1 MARGTNALRTQMDIC
16 LVTAPT
22 VAEFADPEET
32 RSESVRQA
40 ACEPQLGILSLAAI
54 LEARGD
60 SPRIVNLNRT
70 YLDYSKAAATSED
83 QPFAEVAARSIA
95 ARDAE
100 LYGFS
105 SICSSYPLTIRI
117 SKVLKA
123 LRPKSTILLGGPQA
137 SVVDVQTLAA
147 FPFVD
152 LVLRGEA
159 EQTLP
164 LVLDQLAGERR
175 LDRVPG
181 LSYRVGVKPQRNANA
196 PVIQDLDALPSP
208 AYHLTRDLQGA
219 ARASLELGRGC
230 PFACTFCSTN
240 DFFRR
245 NFRLRSP
252 ERALRD
258 MRMIAATY
266 SIRDFELVH
275 DMFTVDRRRVASFC
289 EAMIASGENF
299 TWSCS
304 ARTDCID
311 EELLELMARGGC
323 RGIFFGVEA
332 GSERMQKII
341 DKHLDP
347 KRAEEIIDATERL
360 GIRSTVSLITGFP
373 DETWEDLRETMRIFM
388 RSARCPKSHPQLNLL
403 APLAKTPIYSKHKN
417 ELVLEELCS
426 SMSQQARRRN
436 QADLELIRMYA
447 EIFPNFYILPTPHLA
462 RDPVLELREF
472 ALTGAARFRW
482 ILSAIDQNTAGIVDF
497 FLEWREHRL
506 RLRPGLKGSD
516 LRHYYRTDDFGKEFL
531 GFVRAHRIGRSA
543 AVEALLDYED
553 VLRRSALGD
562 TRTRP
567 TGKLAPPGTAL
578 CRGDIPVRKARV
590 IVFELACDIQRI
602 VDALKLGSTPVWV
615 RGRHFYVTRQVSRS
629 IDRVDRVSHWM
640 ACLLRLC
647 DGLRSIEEIV
657 RQLSPNL
664 PEVEDRLHEYV
675 CMRLLEGAQAE
686 KFIAIYRTARAPE
699 DGYDSAGPASKFGL
713 GGAA

>member
-1 MARGTNALRTQMDIC
+1 MDIC

-22 VAEFADPEET
+22 VAEFTDPEEI

-40 ACEPQLGILSLAAI
+40 ACEPQLGILSLAAV

-60 SPRIVNLNRT
+60 SPRIVNLNRS
-70 YLDYSKAAATSED
+70 YLDYSEVAATSEG

-95 ARDAE
+95 ASDAD

-117 SKVLKA
+117 ARVLKA

-137 SVVDVQTLAA
+137 SVVDVRTLAA

-181 LSYRVGVKPQRNANA
+181 LSYRVGGRPERNANA

-219 ARASLELGRGC
+219 ERAALELGRGC

-252 ERALRD
+252 ERVLRD

-266 SIRDFELVH
+266 FIRDFELVH

-289 EAMIASGENF
+289 EAMIASGEDF

-323 RGIFFGVEA
+323 RGIFFGVEV

-347 KRAEEIIDATERL
+347 KRAEEIIETTERL
-360 GIRSTVSLITGFP
+360 GIRSTVSLIIGFP

-388 RSARCPKSHPQLNLL
+388 HSAQCPKSHPQLNLL
-403 APLAKTPIYSKHKN
+403 APLAETPIYSKHKN
-417 ELVLEELCS
+417 ELALEELCS

-436 QADLELIRMYA
+436 DADLQLIRMYA
-447 EIFPNFYILPTPHLA
+447 EIFPNFYVLPTPHLD
-462 RDPVLELREF
+462 RSRLFELREF
-472 ALTGAARFRW
+472 ALAGAVRFRW
-482 ILSAIDQNTAGIVDF
+482 ILSAIDQNTAGILDF

-516 LRHYYRTDDFGKEFL
+516 LRHYYRTDDFGKDFL
-531 GFVRAHRIGRSA
+531 GFVRAHRVGRAA

-553 VLRRSALGD
+553 VLKHSAFVEA
-562 TRTRP
+562 TKRP
-567 TGKLAPPGTAL
+567 TGKLVPPGAAL
-578 CRGDIPVRKARV
+578 CQGDIPVRKERV
-590 IVFELACDIQRI
+590 IVFELACDIQHI
-602 VDALKLGSTPVWV
+602 VDALKLRRTPVRV
-615 RGRHFYVTRQVSRS
+615 RGRHFYVTREVSRS
-629 IDRVDRVSHWM
+629 IDRVDRVSDWM

-657 RQLSPNL
+657 PQLSPNL
-664 PEVEDRLHEYV
+664 PEVEGRLHEYV

-699 DGYDSAGPASKFGL
+699 ESRDGTGSASKFGVR
-713 GGAA
+713 AAPTAALL

>member
-1 MARGTNALRTQMDIC
+1 MNVC

-22 VAEFADPEET
+22 VAEFADPEEA
-32 RSESVRQA
+32 RSESVRRA
-40 ACEPQLGILSLAAI
+40 ASEPQLGVLSLAAI

-60 SPRIVNLNRT
+60 TPRIVNLNRS
-70 YLDYSKAAATSED
+70 YLDYSEAVGTSERRS
-83 QPFAEVAARSIA
+83 FAEVAACSIA
-95 ARDAE
+95 VNDAD

-117 SKVLKA
+117 TRVLKA
-123 LRPKSTILLGGPQA
+123 LRPKSTIMLGGPQA
-137 SVVDVQTLAA
+137 SVVDIQTLAA

-164 LVLDQLAGERR
+164 VALDQLEGERR

-181 LSYRVGVKPQRNANA
+181 LSYRVGARPQRNANA
-196 PVIQDLDALPSP
+196 PVIQDLDALPTP

-219 ARASLELGRGC
+219 DRATLELGRGC

-252 ERALRD
+252 ERVLHD

-289 EAMIASGENF
+289 EAMITAGEGF

-311 EELLELMARGGC
+311 EELLELMARAGC

-332 GSERMQKII
+332 GSERMQKTI

-347 KRAEEIIDATERL
+347 KRADEIIDATERL
-360 GIRSTVSLITGFP
+360 GIRSTVSLITGFAE
-373 DETWEDLRETMRIFM
+373 ETWADLRETMRIFM
-388 RSARCPKSHPQLNLL
+388 HSVRCPKSHPQLNLL
-403 APLAKTPIYSKHKN
+403 APLAETPIYTKHKN
-417 ELVLEELCS
+417 KLILEELCS
-426 SMSQQARRRN
+426 SMSQQAGR
-436 QADLELIRMYA
+436 QHDADLQLIRTHT
-447 EIFPNFYILPTPHLA
+447 EIFPNFYIVPTPHLD
-462 RDPVLELREF
+462 RGRLLELREF

-482 ILSAIDQNTAGIVDF
+482 ILSAIDQNTLGILDF

-506 RLRPGLKGSD
+506 RLWPELKGFD
-516 LRHYYRTDDFGKEFL
+516 LRHYYRTDEFGKDFL
-531 GFVRAHRIGRSA
+531 AFVRAHRVGRTA
-543 AVEALLDYED
+543 AVEALLHYED
-553 VLRRSALGD
+553 VLTRSVLEN

-567 TGKLAPPGTAL
+567 TGKLVPPGGAL
-578 CRGDIPVRKARV
+578 RRGDIPVRKGRV
-590 IVFELACDIQRI
+590 VVFELACDIQSI
-602 VDALKLGSTPVWV
+602 VDALKIGSTPVWV
-615 RGRHFYVTRQVSRS
+615 GGRHFYMTREVSRS
-629 IDRVDRVSHWM
+629 IDRVDRVSDWM
-640 ACLLRLC
+640 AGLLRLC
-647 DGLRSIEEIV
+647 NGMRSIEEIV
-657 RQLSPNL
+657 LQLSPDL
-664 PEVEDRLHEYV
+664 REVEDRLHEPV
-675 CMRLLEGAQAE
+675 CLRLLEKAHTE
-686 KFIAIYRTARAPE
+686 KLIQIHRTAITTQDKP
-699 DGYDSAGPASKFGL
+699 STAGV
-713 GGAA
+713 

>member
-1 MARGTNALRTQMDIC
+1 MDIC

-22 VAEFADPEET
+22 VAEFTDPEET
-32 RSESVRQA
+32 TSESVRRA

-60 SPRIVNLNRT
+60 SPRVVNLNRS
-70 YLDYSKAAATSED
+70 YVDYSEAAATSD
-83 QPFAEVAARSIA
+83 RQPFAEVAAHSIA
-95 ARDAE
+95 ATDAD

-117 SKVLKA
+117 ARALKA

-175 LDRVPG
+175 LDRLPG
-181 LSYRVGVKPQRNANA
+181 LSYRVGAIPKRNANA

-208 AYHLTRDLQGA
+208 AYHLTGDLQGA
-219 ARASLELGRGC
+219 ERAALELGRGC

-252 ERALRD
+252 ERLLRD
-258 MRMIAATY
+258 MRKIAETY
-266 SIRDFELVH
+266 FIRDFELVH
-275 DMFTVDRRRVASFC
+275 DMFTVDRRRVARFC
-289 EAMIASGENF
+289 EAMIASGEDF

-323 RGIFFGVEA
+323 RGIFFGVET

-373 DETWEDLRETMRIFM
+373 DETWDDLSETMRIFM
-388 RSARCPKSHPQLNLL
+388 HSARCPKSHPQLNLL
-403 APLAKTPIYSKHKN
+403 APLAGTPIYSKHKDK
-417 ELVLEELCS
+417 LVLEELCS
-426 SMSQQARRRN
+426 SMSQQARRRDD
-436 QADLELIRMYA
+436 ADLQLIRMYA
-447 EIFPNFYILPTPHLA
+447 EIFPNFYVVPTPHLD
-462 RDPVLELREF
+462 RSRLLELREF
-472 ALTGAARFRW
+472 ALMGAVRFRW
-482 ILSAIDQNTAGIVDF
+482 ILSAIHQNTAGILDF
-497 FLEWREHRL
+497 FFEWRRHRL
-506 RLRPGLKGSD
+506 RLRPGLEGSD
-516 LRHYYRTDDFGKEFL
+516 LRHYYRMDDFSKEFL
-531 GFVRAHRIGRSA
+531 GFVRAHRAGRA
-543 AVEALLDYED
+543 KAVKALLDYED
-553 VLRRSALGD
+553 VWRSSALGD

-567 TGKLAPPGTAL
+567 TGKLVPRGAAL
-578 CRGDIPVRKARV
+578 YPGDIPVREGHVR
-590 IVFELACDIQRI
+590 VFELACDIQRI
-602 VDALKLGSTPVWV
+602 VDALKLGATAV
-615 RGRHFYVTRQVSRS
+615 RVRGGRHFYVTREVSRS
-629 IDRVDRVSHWM
+629 IDRVDRVSDWM
-640 ACLLRLC
+640 AHLLHLC

-657 RQLSPNL
+657 PQLSPNL
-664 PEVEDRLHEYV
+664 PEVDDRLHEYV
-675 CMRLLEGAQAE
+675 CMRLLKGAQAE
-686 KFIAIYRTARAPE
+686 KLIAIYR
-699 DGYDSAGPASKFGL
+699 SA
-713 GGAA
+713 